1 MELSQRRA
9 SWVRERKRERRRFGI
24 ALGITVFVFLL
35 CLCFRFN
42 AYAYPDKFVP
52 AEYGKSLWL
61 ALRLL
66 VSRLL
71 HTPLWDQRQQAID
84 ALGSVLYY
92 GALAQLKTTAMAL
105 VSGAG
110 LAISGAIFQ
119 TAYRNPMASPNI
131 LGATAG
137 VSLGNVLVVLVY
149 STAAYDHILLRYGYC
164 YGFTALCVALVLLLG
179 YLAGDRRG
187 SCGVLEMVMAGAIV
201 SQALNVVTSYI
212 MYNLEDQDLLLYE
225 EIKLGTYLDTSLS
238 SMLIFFGTMAL
249 ALLPVL
255 LTRYRLNVLGL
266 DGTESAALGLRCG
279 PYRLM
284 AQLCGVLMV
293 TCAMIHCGEA
303 GMLAMVIPY
312 LVRQT
317 VGASFHQVCV
327 YSALAGGVLM
337 MLCRLASSFLLI
349 AEAPLPVSFLI
360 NLCLAPVFLVILAKQ
375 GRQTD
380 AA

>member
-9 SWVRERKRERRRFGI
+9 SWVRERKRERRRFGM
-24 ALGITVFVFLL
+24 
-35 CLCFRFN
+35 
-42 AYAYPDKFVP
+42 
-52 AEYGKSLWL
+52 
-61 ALRLL
+61 
-66 VSRLL
+66 
-71 HTPLWDQRQQAID
+71 
-84 ALGSVLYY
+84 ALGSVVYY

-105 VSGAG
+105 VSGAA
-110 LAISGAIFQ
+110 LSISGAIFQ

-164 YGFTALCVALVLLLG
+164 YGFTAFCVALVLLLG

-187 SCGVLEMVMAGAIV
+187 SCGVLEEVMAGAIV

-238 SMLIFFGTMAL
+238 SMLIFFGTMVL

-303 GMLAMVIPY
+303 GMLAMVI
-312 LVRQT
+312 
-317 VGASFHQVCV
+317 
-327 YSALAGGVLM
+327 
-337 MLCRLASSFLLI
+337 
-349 AEAPLPVSFLI
+349 
-360 NLCLAPVFLVILAKQ
+360 LAKQ